1 MRWYPLTITEALL
14 LLLVFLATGIFSR
27 IQPYFIAPSLLPF
40 TYVLFLFLLLLAYFP
55 IARPADPL
63 ALARFLAVILGAIY
77 AVMILL
83 IEVIARHNYSWAG
96 AVVLI
101 GAILA
106 PLAAGGIYHVLLGPK
121 RPL

>member
-14 LLLVFLATGIFSR
+14 LLVVFLASGVFSR
-27 IQPYFIAPSLLPF
+27 IQPYFVAPSLLPF

-55 IARPADPL
+55 IVRPAEPL
-63 ALARFLAVILGAIY
+63 ALAKFLAVILGAIY

-83 IEVIARHNYSWAG
+83 IEVIARHNSSWAG
-96 AVVLI
+96 AVVLA

-106 PLAAGGIYHVLLGPK
+106 PLVAGGIYHLLLGPK
-121 RPL
+121 RPR

>member
-1 MRWYPLTITEALL
+1 MRWYPLTIKEALL
-14 LLLVFLATGIFSR
+14 LLAVFFASGIFSR
-27 IQPYFIAPSLLPF
+27 IQPYFVAPSLIPF

-55 IARPADPL
+55 IVRPADPL

-77 AVMILL
+77 AVMILV

-96 AVVLI
+96 AVVLA

-106 PLAAGGIYHVLLGPK
+106 PLVAGGIYRVLLGP
-121 RPL
+121 RTSR